1 LLIVMLLLIVSAFY
15 LLPYLIKND
24 VAYDTDFATVTEQFQ
39 ASRVKKSEKKTLTPF
54 PFDPNNIPKEKMIA
68 MGFSDYQAEMIIK
81 YRNAG
86 GKFYSREDFSKIYSI
101 SESDFEI
108 LEPYIL
114 INNSVKKFNPKPA
127 GEVRLRPV
135 AFDPNIADSHLLVK
149 IGLKQNQVQN
159 ILRYR
164 EAGGSFKIKRDFRK
178 IYSITEDDYHV
189 LENYLLLPSVVN
201 VDVEKPE
208 DDIRENPILVELN
221 SADTSDLIKLRGI
234 GPVFS
239 GRIVAYREKLG
250 GFYDKSQLLEV
261 FGIDTN
267 RYFQFAHQVF
277 ADTLKLKKMDL
288 NHTKFKDL
296 LRHPYLEYYLVKSI
310 FNYKDAVGAFRSVDE
325 LRQIDMVYDQ
335 LFEKIKPYLT
345 VEENLQA
352 VEK

>member
-1 LLIVMLLLIVSAFY
+1 
-15 LLPYLIKND
+15 
-24 VAYDTDFATVTEQFQ
+24 
-39 ASRVKKSEKKTLTPF
+39 
-54 PFDPNNIPKEKMIA
+54 
-68 MGFSDYQAEMIIK
+68 
-81 YRNAG
+81 
-86 GKFYSREDFSKIYSI
+86 
-101 SESDFEI
+101 
-108 LEPYIL
+108 
-114 INNSVKKFNPKPA
+114 
-127 GEVRLRPV
+127 
-135 AFDPNIADSHLLVK
+135 
-149 IGLKQNQVQN
+149 
-159 ILRYR
+159 
-164 EAGGSFKIKRDFRK
+164 
-178 IYSITEDDYHV
+178 
-189 LENYLLLPSVVN
+189 
-201 VDVEKPE
+201 
-208 DDIRENPILVELN
+208 VELN

-288 NHTKFKDL
+288 NHTTFKDL